1 MRTMRKRGRAAL
13 VAVAIMWTGVSGGAV
28 DIADIEK
35 LLTAGGVVVEIHG
48 AVPALGLFAV
58 TYRKPGSFFDFEQL
72 SLVARDPAVLAQL
85 RGMARHD
92 RIRVRGRL
100 LPNPSPQPHLLA
112 ESIELV
118 HKYMPAVAAGPY
130 KYGSELPRDLLG
142 KTSASFLVHIAEPDN
157 GILVVEYHDAV
168 IPIFVTNRKRLAP
181 LSRNDVIHLSFRVQD
196 HPQRPLH
203 LEVNEDAPEP
213 LRVVDSIA
221 AKHGRPAD
229 MQGAL
234 VLFPK
239 SPQIVSNVFALL
251 EELPGGL
258 TRQYTLVN
266 LQSDARFAA
275 IRAKLQ
281 AAWDRHNAAGDF
293 VNGRNKLVSLKVRV
307 RARGT
312 FNQTDT
318 GQANPQILLDSP
330 DAITIETIN

>member
-1 MRTMRKRGRAAL
+1 MRTTRKRWRTAL
-13 VAVAIMWTGVSGGAV
+13 VAVALLCTGVRGGAV
-28 DIADIEK
+28 DVAEIEK
-35 LLTAGGVVVEIHG
+35 LLTTSGVVVEIHG
-48 AVPALGLFAV
+48 AVPTLGLFAV
-58 TYRKPGSFFDFEQL
+58 TYRNPASFFDFEQL

-85 RGMARHD
+85 HGIGRHD
-92 RIRVRGRL
+92 RIRIRGRL
-100 LPNPSPQPHLLA
+100 LPNPSPQPHILA

-118 HKYMPAVAAGPY
+118 RKYLPAVAAGPY
-130 KYGSELPRDLLG
+130 EYGSDLPRDLLG
-142 KTSASFLVHIAEPDN
+142 KTSASFLVHIAQPDE

-168 IPIFVTNRKRLAP
+168 IPIFVTNTARLAT

-196 HPQRPLH
+196 HPGRPLH

-213 LRVVDSIA
+213 LRVLDSIA

-251 EELPGGL
+251 EKLPGGL

-266 LQSDARFAA
+266 LESDARFAA

-281 AAWDRHNAAGDF
+281 AAWDRHAATGDF

-307 RARGT
+307 RAKGT
-312 FNQTDT
+312 FNQTET

-330 DAITIETIN
+330 DAITIETTD